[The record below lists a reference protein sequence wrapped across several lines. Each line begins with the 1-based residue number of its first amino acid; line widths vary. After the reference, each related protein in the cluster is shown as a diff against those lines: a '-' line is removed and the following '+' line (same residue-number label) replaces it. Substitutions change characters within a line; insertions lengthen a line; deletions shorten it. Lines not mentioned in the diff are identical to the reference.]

1 MRIHRATGLVLL
13 IAVVVAVGHAQSS
26 DSAGPLEDFDFVWR
40 AISEWYVEPDYGGVG
55 WDAIHDDYRL
65 RVQRASDQDGAYNV
79 IGEMLAELGNT
90 TTFVIPP
97 ALVPALRQQA
107 EQQGPAEQEYAGV
120 GILIAETDGPGVAVL
135 GTFREAPAE
144 KAGVLLGDVLV
155 GVNGY
160 RFTDDDDT
168 QAVTNRVRGPVG
180 SDVTLTLRDPDGVE
194 RQVTITRGRIDLR
207 PSVETR
213 VVQRT
218 IGYIRVPSLSMD
230 LIQQVSRALPSL
242 LSTQGIVLDL
252 RGVPGGSP
260 DAMAVLAQWFLGP
273 TPIGA
278 VVTREERHAIPYS
291 PDAIAAYRGHLVV
304 LTDSRTSGVAEVL
317 AAALRDAGRSRIVGT
332 VTRGG
337 SQIASIVEMPSGG
350 LLQIAIANYT
360 TARGTVLRDK
370 GITPDIE
377 LVPPDL
383 ATLRAGRDPHLDRAI
398 EVIRSGGRI

>member
-1 MRIHRATGLVLL
+1 MAI
-13 IAVVVAVGHAQSS
+13 VAAAGYAQSGNA
-26 DSAGPLEDFDFVWR
+26 AGPVDDFDFVWR
-40 AISEWYVEPDYGGVG
+40 AISEWYVEPDYGGVA
-55 WDAIHDDYRL
+55 WEDIHDGYRT
-65 RVQRASDQDGAYNV
+65 RVQRASDANSAYEV
-79 IGEMLAELGNT
+79 IGEMLAELGNN

-97 ALVPALRQQA
+97 SLVPALRQQA
-107 EQQGPAEQEYAGV
+107 SQQGPAEQEYAGV
-120 GILIAETDGPGVAVL
+120 GILIGETEGPGVAVL

-168 QAVTNRVRGPVG
+168 QAVTDRVRGPVG
-180 SDVTLTLRDPDGVE
+180 TDVTLTLRDPDGVE

-218 IGYIRVPSLSMD
+218 IGYIRVPSLTMD

-278 VVTREERHAIPYS
+278 VVTREERHPIPYS
-291 PDAIAAYRGHLVV
+291 PDAIAAYRGNLVV
-304 LTDSRTSGVAEVL
+304 ITDSRTSGVAEVL
-317 AAALRDAGRSRIVGT
+317 AAVLRDAGRARVVGT

-370 GITPDIE
+370 GIAPDVE
-377 LVPPDL
+377 LDPPDL

-398 EVIRSGGRI
+398 EVIRAGGRI

>member
-1 MRIHRATGLVLL
+1 MAAI
-13 IAVVVAVGHAQSS
+13 VVVGHAQSG

-40 AISEWYVEPDYGGVG
+40 AISEWYVEPDYGGVA
-55 WDAIHDDYRL
+55 WDQIRDQYRS
-65 RVQRASDQDGAYNV
+65 RVQRAADSDGAYQV
-79 IGEMLAELGNT
+79 IGEMLAELGNS

-97 ALVPALRQQA
+97 SVVPALRQQA
-107 EQQGPAEQEYAGV
+107 AQQGPAEQEYAGV
-120 GILIAETDGPGVAVL
+120 GILIGETEGPGVAVL

-160 RFTDDDDT
+160 RFTYDDDT
-168 QAVTNRVRGPVG
+168 QAVTDRVRGPVG
-180 SDVTLTLRDPDGVE
+180 TDVTLTLRDPDGVE

-218 IGYIRVPSLSMD
+218 IGYIRVPSLTMD

-242 LSTQGIVLDL
+242 LSTQGIVVDL

-278 VVTREERHAIPYS
+278 VVTREERHPIPYS

-317 AAALRDAGRSRIVGT
+317 AAVLRDAGRARLVGA

-370 GITPDIE
+370 GITPDVE
-377 LVPPDL
+377 LDPPDL

-398 EVIRSGGRI
+398 EVIRAGGRI